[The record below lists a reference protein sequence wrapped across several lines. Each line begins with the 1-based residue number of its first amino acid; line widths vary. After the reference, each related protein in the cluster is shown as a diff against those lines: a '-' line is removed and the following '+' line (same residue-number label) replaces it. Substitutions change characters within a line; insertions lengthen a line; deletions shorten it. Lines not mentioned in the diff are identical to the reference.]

1 MDMRISLKASQYMMF
16 RRTKVHGKTILD
28 TRSWKSTI
36 SFDDDVKDEDDHND
50 DEDEDDN
57 EAYNANRPF
66 SSSFHDFF
74 GVNPSSLLCF
84 SPLQKVLIFKFKKFQ
99 CKSNI

>member
-36 SFDDDVKDEDDHND
+36 SFDDDDDDEDDHND

-57 EAYNANRPF
+57 
-66 SSSFHDFF
+66 
-74 GVNPSSLLCF
+74 
-84 SPLQKVLIFKFKKFQ
+84 
-99 CKSNI
+99 